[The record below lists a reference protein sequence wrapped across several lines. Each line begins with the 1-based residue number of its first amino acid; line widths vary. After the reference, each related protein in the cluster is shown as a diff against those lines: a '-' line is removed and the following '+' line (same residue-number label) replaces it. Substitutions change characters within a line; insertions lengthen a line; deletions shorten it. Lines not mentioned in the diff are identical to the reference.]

1 MPTLGVI
8 KLMLENG
15 LLALNLV
22 LMLLNENELFVFHV
36 LEFVFEGA
44 QLALFVLHLLCR
56 VFHIRI
62 ELLLSIDCHC

>member
-1 MPTLGVI
+1 
-8 KLMLENG
+8 MLENG

-44 QLALFVLHLLCR
+44 QLALFVLHLLGR
-56 VFHIRI
+56 IFHIRI
-62 ELLLSIDCHC
+62 ELLLSIDCHS